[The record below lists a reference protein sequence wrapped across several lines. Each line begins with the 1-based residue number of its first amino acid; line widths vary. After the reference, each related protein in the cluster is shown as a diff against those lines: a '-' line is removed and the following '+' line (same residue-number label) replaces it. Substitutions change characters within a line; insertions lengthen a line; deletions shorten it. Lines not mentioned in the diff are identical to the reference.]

1 MNFSYVYN
9 YYVRRKNN
17 YTEDVKMEIIHGPRT
32 RQSGKTT
39 QLIKKAASVKYGHVP
54 IIVVPHVKAVEY
66 TEHMIKSMYQNHT
79 IHNDDIAV
87 MTLTE
92 FISSTKHGFRE
103 SLKIS
108 PDDIIE
114 VFVDDVITSLGIL
127 ITHDNIKLSGIVID
141 EN

>member
-1 MNFSYVYN
+1 MYEG
-9 YYVRRKNN
+9 KII
-17 YTEDVKMEIIHGPRT
+17 TGGCKKMEIIHGARS

-66 TEHMIKSMYQNHT
+66 TEHMIKSMFQNHT
-79 IHNDDIAV
+79 IHNDDIVV
-87 MTLTE
+87 MTLSE
-92 FISSTKHGFRE
+92 LISSKTHGFRK

-108 PDDIIE
+108 PDDTIE
-114 VFVDDVITSLGIL
+114 VFVDDAITSLGIL
-127 ITHDNIKLSGIVID
+127 ITHGNIKLSGIVID